1 MNRTFLRE
9 EYLFSIIS
17 HQRYT
22 QKESAYKHLM
32 RFKIILMLSVTAKT
46 VPGGG
51 GVLSG
56 TRISKALPKIH
67 DGHRCHTAASVKAT
81 LKRRFKKTAA
91 IKPNGRISSERPE
104 ITI

>member
-1 MNRTFLRE
+1 
-9 EYLFSIIS
+9 
-17 HQRYT
+17 
-22 QKESAYKHLM
+22 
-32 RFKIILMLSVTAKT
+32 MLYAERKCLQTPNEVYNHPN
-46 VPGGG
+46 VERDGENCP

-56 TRISKALPKIH
+56 TRITKALSKIH

-104 ITI
+104 III